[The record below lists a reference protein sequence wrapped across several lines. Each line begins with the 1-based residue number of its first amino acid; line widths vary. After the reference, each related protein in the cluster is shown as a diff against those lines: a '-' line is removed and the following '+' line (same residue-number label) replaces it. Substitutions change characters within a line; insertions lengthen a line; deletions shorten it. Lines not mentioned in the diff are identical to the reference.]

1 MPDSLQWK
9 EMAQW
14 LLIPSGSIGLCVEPK
29 LFSSCNI
36 DSHQLISFY
45 RFIYFSCFQSAQA
58 SQRFPENMKQ
68 YEEKKK
74 PSIFSKTWPWL
85 LVSTFFNKWH
95 HRSFLYVKPGKN
107 RVILRPPWW
116 DPHHSWHGW
125 SVCPRIVSP
134 YPVRLKHSFKLQV
147 FAVSLDNEVCVSA
160 VCCLLQFQNDTQRLK
175 KKNSHLFGTRWAH
188 LWRVIFYHFF
198 AEDPIWSN
206 LLLTSI
212 CSVWFSAQVR
222 WCTSH
227 NQSDPFWHHPL
238 MMDQPCFTPVSTQ
251 YPPALKVAP
260 SPQRGSVLWSVG

>member
-147 FAVSLDNEVCVSA
+147 FAVSLDNEVC
-160 VCCLLQFQNDTQRLK
+160 
-175 KKNSHLFGTRWAH
+175 FGC
-188 LWRVIFYHFF
+188 
-198 AEDPIWSN
+198 
-206 LLLTSI
+206 LLLT
-212 CSVWFSAQVR
+212 
-222 WCTSH
+222 T
-227 NQSDPFWHHPL
+227 
-238 MMDQPCFTPVSTQ
+238 VSEW
-251 YPPALKVAP
+251 YSKI
-260 SPQRGSVLWSVG
+260 

>member
-36 DSHQLISFY
+36 DSHQLISF
-45 RFIYFSCFQSAQA
+45 SCFQSAQV
-58 SQRFPENMKQ
+58 SSLCRK
-68 YEEKKK
+68 YEILIWGKKK
-74 PSIFSKTWPWL
+74 PSTFSKTRPWL

-95 HRSFLYVKPGKN
+95 HRSFLYVKLGKN

-134 YPVRLKHSFKLQV
+134 YPVRLKQSCKLQV

-160 VCCLLQFQNDTQRLK
+160 VCCYYSFRMILKDQKTVQNSL
-175 KKNSHLFGTRWAH
+175 SSPVASYFS
-188 LWRVIFYHFF
+188 YHFF
-198 AEDPIWSN
+198 AEHPIWSN

-212 CSVWFSAQVR
+212 CPVLIL
-222 WCTSH
+222 CTST
-227 NQSDPFWHHPL
+227 
-238 MMDQPCFTPVSTQ
+238 MMYIS
-251 YPPALKVAP
+251 
-260 SPQRGSVLWSVG
+260 